1 MGEAQQ
7 ITQMIAQLA
16 LQQQEREQA
25 IMLQLQERDQ
35 AIMLQLH
42 EVRSNVKVTNCK
54 LTPSSDCESSAE
66 IPYTNLM
73 EVLGLTRV
81 MNVLHFT
88 VVGETTSACLLPIFP
103 KFSWG
108 DLTEASG
115 YPALI
120 DYLRKAGL
128 HPRDVSN
135 GQSLPHGH
143 LFNTDIHSLRPLSGV
158 TSGVLRKSNLEPKLK
173 YNISGT
179 SDIICLDD
187 TQSNISRGE
196 CLLCIEVK
204 RVQDM
209 EGDAA
214 VNKALREGV
223 LQLIGL
229 NAGNPYKSPPVIVT
243 NLSGKHYVLF
253 ISKQNG
259 EDKVKFDLNVQ
270 RFNSLS
276 QALFRAQ
283 HLTTRGCITQLFG
296 SAPTPPHSSDGSIG
310 NNDDDEDEAD
320 SECKVQVVE
329 VN

>member
-25 IMLQLQERDQ
+25 IMLQQQERDQ

-66 IPYTNLM
+66 FSYTNLM

-81 MNVLHFT
+81 MSVLNCT
-88 VVGETTSACLLPIFP
+88 VVGETTSACPLPIFP

-120 DYLRKAGL
+120 DYLGKAGL

-143 LFNTDIHSLRPLSGV
+143 LFNTDIHSLRPFSGV
-158 TSGVLRKSNLEPKLK
+158 TSGVLRKTNSEPKLK

-187 TQSNISRGE
+187 AQSNISRGE

-204 RVQDM
+204 RVKDM

-253 ISKQNG
+253 ISKRND

-270 RFNSLS
+270 RFTSWS

-283 HLTTRGCITQLFG
+283 HLTTRGCLTQLFG
-296 SAPTPPHSSDGSIG
+296 SAPTPPHSSDGSVG

-329 VN
+329 VY

>member
-25 IMLQLQERDQ
+25 IMLQQQERDQ

-66 IPYTNLM
+66 FSYTNLM

-81 MNVLHFT
+81 MSVLNCT
-88 VVGETTSACLLPIFP
+88 VVGETTSACPLPIFP

-120 DYLRKAGL
+120 DYLGKAGL

-143 LFNTDIHSLRPLSGV
+143 LFNTDIHSLRPFSGV
-158 TSGVLRKSNLEPKLK
+158 TSGVLRKTNSEPKLK

-187 TQSNISRGE
+187 AQSNISRGE

-204 RVQDM
+204 RVKDM
-209 EGDAA
+209 EGDVA

-253 ISKQNG
+253 ISKRND

-270 RFNSLS
+270 RFTSWS

-283 HLTTRGCITQLFG
+283 HLTTRGCLTQLFG
-296 SAPTPPHSSDGSIG
+296 SAPTPPHSSDGSVG

-329 VN
+329 VY